1 MYTDDN
7 NNSDSNV
14 ETVLAVM
21 NGWSPKFCED
31 FPIFMVLLNYG
42 SADRGTYGT
51 YFLN

>member
-21 NGWSPKFCED
+21 NGY
-31 FPIFMVLLNYG
+31 MRNLNP
-42 SADRGTYGT
+42 
-51 YFLN
+51 